1 MRLGKSLVMLS
12 CLFISA
18 CQTVG
23 GFKIQ
28 SYNNDGIELQ
38 VIQVSPNRIRQQC
51 LFLNAEGD
59 GRWRH
64 QYLMFIL
71 SGKSEV
77 LEIADPLNMDKE
89 SCQEQIVRIEKIL
102 KSESGLKLCARD
114 GLKKKVANVGSWQD
128 TADFDSLGV
137 HKVKYESL
145 TFDSICNSKKC
156 YGDNSA
162 YTYTC
167 PGFVK
172 K

>member
-1 MRLGKSLVMLS
+1 
-12 CLFISA
+12 
-18 CQTVG
+18 
-23 GFKIQ
+23 
-28 SYNNDGIELQ
+28 
-38 VIQVSPNRIRQQC
+38 
-51 LFLNAEGD
+51 
-59 GRWRH
+59 
-64 QYLMFIL
+64 MFIL
-71 SGKSEV
+71 SSKSEV

-114 GLKKKVANVGSWQD
+114 GLKNKVANVGSWQD
-128 TADFDSLGV
+128 TADFGSLGV